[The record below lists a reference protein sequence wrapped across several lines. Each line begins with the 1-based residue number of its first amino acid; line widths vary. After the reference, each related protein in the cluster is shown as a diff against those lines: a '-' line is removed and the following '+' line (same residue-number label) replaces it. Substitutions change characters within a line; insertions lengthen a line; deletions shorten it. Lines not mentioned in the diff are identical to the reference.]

1 MCGVPY
7 HAAENY
13 IYRLI
18 QKGYRV
24 AICEQLEDPKTARGL
39 VKRGVIKVITPGTI
53 LYENAIADKSNNYLI
68 YIHEEGRNLA
78 AAMADVST
86 GECWWGLW
94 DSRKEKGDFF
104 EGLKEVKDELQRY
117 LEDHESVGEYALI
130 KHAIE
135 KLNKPGVTVG
145 TLGGGMALA
154 YQANNGASDFQT
166 TSKAESYVSKVGIN
180 VKSGYNVGIFGS
192 GLAAGSAASIGEDTL
207 NAVSTVG
214 SSTITL
220 SGGETIGVMGG
231 GISYFTGTS
240 EP

>member
-1 MCGVPY
+1 MAKKTPLMNQYKEIKARYQDAILFFRLGDFYEMFYDDAITASHELELTLTGKNTGEEKRAPMCGVPY

-104 EGLKEVKDELQRY
+104 DML
-117 LEDHESVGEYALI
+117 SV
-130 KHAIE
+130 
-135 KLNKPGVTVG
+135 
-145 TLGGGMALA
+145 
-154 YQANNGASDFQT
+154 
-166 TSKAESYVSKVGIN
+166 
-180 VKSGYNVGIFGS
+180 
-192 GLAAGSAASIGEDTL
+192 
-207 NAVSTVG
+207 
-214 SSTITL
+214 
-220 SGGETIGVMGG
+220 
-231 GISYFTGTS
+231 
-240 EP
+240 

>member
-1 MCGVPY
+1 MNQYKEIKARYQDAILFFRLGDFYEMFYDDAITASHELELTLTGKNTGEEKRAPMCGVPY

-104 EGLKEVKDELQRY
+104 DMLLEKANVVGTPGSGFGPSGEGYFRLTAFGTY
-117 LEDHESVGEYALI
+117 ESTVA
-130 KHAIE
+130 AIE
-135 KLNKPGVTVG
+135 RIKK
-145 TLGGGMALA
+145 M
-154 YQANNGASDFQT
+154 
-166 TSKAESYVSKVGIN
+166 
-180 VKSGYNVGIFGS
+180 
-192 GLAAGSAASIGEDTL
+192 
-207 NAVSTVG
+207 
-214 SSTITL
+214 
-220 SGGETIGVMGG
+220 
-231 GISYFTGTS
+231 
-240 EP
+240 